1 MLRRVQESMEQEK
14 EILVSKA
21 LSVDKSQ
28 IPSAA

>member
-1 MLRRVQESMEQEK
+1 MEQEK